1 MEEQVYYYFYV
12 DIPDVNL
19 FSSRYYIN
27 VVEEGPAEGIFYT
40 AEAPSC
46 ERAVMQPIHGTE
58 AENQI
63 GGRYE

>member
-27 VVEEGPAEGIFYT
+27 VVEEVPAEGIFDT
-40 AEAPSC
+40 AESPSC
-46 ERAVMQPIHGTE
+46 ERAVMQMIHGTE

-63 GGRYE
+63 GGRDE